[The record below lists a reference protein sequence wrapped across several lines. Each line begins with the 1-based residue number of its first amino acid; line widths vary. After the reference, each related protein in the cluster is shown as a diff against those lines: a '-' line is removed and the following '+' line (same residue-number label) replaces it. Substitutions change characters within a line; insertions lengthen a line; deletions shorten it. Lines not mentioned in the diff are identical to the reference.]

1 MVAENVAQELAEQA
15 PMLSE
20 APPAAVWY
28 RVLVAWAGRVTVI
41 GEHPED
47 AWKLCDTPSAAIVV
61 GETEQPESVTV
72 VAGPELATVIWIM
85 SFMFAV
91 IEKVP
96 ELPMLFTSPGYVA
109 VIIAEAVG
117 V

>member
-1 MVAENVAQELAEQA
+1 MA
-15 PMLSE
+15 SE
-20 APPAAVWY
+20 APPAAVAY
-28 RVLVAWAGRVTVI
+28 RVLVPCGGRVTVI
-41 GEHPED
+41 GEHPEE
-47 AWKLCDTPSAAIVV
+47 AWKLCGTPSAAIVV

-72 VAGPELATVIWIM
+72 VEGPELATVIWIM

-96 ELPMLFTSPGYVA
+96 ELPMLFRSPGYVA
-109 VIIAEAVG
+109 VIVAEAVG

>member
-15 PMLSE
+15 PMVSE
-20 APPAAVWY
+20 APPAAVSY
-28 RVLVAWAGRVTVI
+28 RVFVPAGGRVTVI

-47 AWKLCDTPSAAIVV
+47 AWKPCDTPSAAIVV
-61 GETEQPESVTV
+61 GETEQPDSVTV
-72 VAGPELATVIWIM
+72 VAGPEFATVIWIM

-96 ELPMLFTSPGYVA
+96 ELPTLFRSPGYVA
-109 VIIAEAVG
+109 VIVAEAVG